1 MNFILLLISLLSI
14 VGGYFYF
21 DYKLSLARKQQMIAS
36 NQYAALRESYKKLVK
51 NRSTTNIKDKPN
63 ISVKFSNPPSKGGI
77 TNSNISLYLAP
88 LYEAPTIKDINI
100 RMETSI
106 LDSAEVNN
114 EIWFYVALPIDTNIN
129 SRGWINKSDFFIIY
143 NRSRNV
149 SKSNSNSY

>member
-1 MNFILLLISLLSI
+1 MNFILLLISLLGI

-36 NQYAALRESYKKLVK
+36 NQYATLRESYKKLVK
-51 NRSTTNIKDKPN
+51 NRSTTNMKNKTN
-63 ISVKFSNPPSKGGI
+63 ISVKFSTPPSKGGI

-100 RMETSI
+100 RMEASI

-129 SRGWINKSDFFIIY
+129 SRGWVNISDFSTIY
-143 NRSRNV
+143 NTSRNV
-149 SKSNSNSY
+149 SNSY